1 MPLNDMQIRRAKPEA
16 KAYTLGDGQGLSLL
30 VEPNGSKSWRF
41 RYRYA
46 GKPKMISLG
55 VYPTITL
62 AEARARRD
70 EARKIVAEGK
80 NPSEVRKEQKLAL
93 RIQSEN
99 AFEKIAREWHQMKS
113 AKWSA
118 GYASDIIEAFQ
129 NDIFPYV
136 GTRPVGEIKPLELL
150 NVLRKIEKRG
160 ALEKMRK
167 VRQRCSEVFRYA
179 IATGRAEFNPAAD
192 LSSALEVHKSN
203 HFPFL
208 KSDEIPD
215 FLRALDSYAGSR
227 LVQIATKLLM
237 VTGVRTIELRA
248 ALWQE
253 FDLDNAIWEIPAE
266 RMKMRRPHLVPLS
279 TQALGF
285 LNELKSMTG
294 NYRYVFPGRND
305 PNKPMSEASVNQ
317 LIKRI
322 GYAGKLTGHGFR
334 HTLSTI
340 LHENGFNTAWIE
352 MQLAHVDKNTIRG
365 VYNYAQYIED
375 RKKMMQWYS
384 DFIINLNGENDE
396 CQFGRR

>member
-179 IATGRAEFNPAAD
+179 IATGRAEFNPAAA

-279 TQALGF
+279 TQVLGF

-322 GYAGKLTGHGFR
+322 DYAGKLTGHGFR

-365 VYNYAQYIED
+365 VYNHAQYIED

>member
-1 MPLNDMQIRRAKPEA
+1 MQIRRAKPEA

-266 RMKMRRPHLVPLS
+266 KMKMRRPHLVPLS
-279 TQALGF
+279 TQVLGF

-365 VYNYAQYIED
+365 VYNHAQYIED

>member
-1 MPLNDMQIRRAKPEA
+1 MQIRRAKPEA

-30 VEPNGSKSWRF
+30 IEPNGSKSWRF

-62 AEARARRD
+62 ADARSRRD
-70 EARKIVAEGK
+70 DARKLVAEGK
-80 NPSEVRKEQKLAL
+80 NPSEVRKEQKIAL
-93 RIQSEN
+93 QTESES
-99 AFEKIAREWHQMKS
+99 AFEKIATEWHQMKS

-118 GYASDIIEAFQ
+118 GYASDIMEAFQ

-136 GTRPVGEIKPLELL
+136 GTRPIGEIKPLELL

-192 LSSALEVHKSN
+192 LSSALEVHQSN

-208 KSDEIPD
+208 KADELPD
-215 FLRALDSYAGSR
+215 FLRALDNYTGSR

-237 VTGVRTIELRA
+237 ITGVRTIELRA
-248 ALWQE
+248 ALWSE

-266 RMKMRRPHLVPLS
+266 RMKMRRSHLVPLS
-279 TQALGF
+279 TQALD
-285 LNELKSMTG
+285 LLEELKIMTG

-305 PNKPMSEASVNQ
+305 PNKPMSEASINQ
-317 LIKRI
+317 VIKRI
-322 GYAGKLTGHGFR
+322 NYSGKLTGHGFR

-340 LHENGFNTAWIE
+340 LHEKGFNSVWIE
-352 MQLAHVDKNTIRG
+352 TQLAHVDKNSIRG
-365 VYNYAQYIED
+365 TYNHALYLEN
-375 RKKMMQWYS
+375 RKVMLQWYS
-384 DFIINLNGENDE
+384 DFILGEKYDI
-396 CQFGRR
+396 

>member
-279 TQALGF
+279 TQVLGF

-365 VYNYAQYIED
+365 VYNHAQYIED

-396 CQFGRR
+396 

>member
-266 RMKMRRPHLVPLS
+266 KMKMRRPHLVPLS
-279 TQALGF
+279 TQVLGF

-365 VYNYAQYIED
+365 VYNHAQYIED

-384 DFIINLNGENDE
+384 DFI
-396 CQFGRR
+396 

>member
-1 MPLNDMQIRRAKPEA
+1 MQIRRAKPEV

-55 VYPTITL
+55 VYPTITP

-266 RMKMRRPHLVPLS
+266 RMKMRRSHLVPLS

-305 PNKPMSEASVNQ
+305 PNKPMSEASINQ

-322 GYAGKLTGHGFR
+322 GYGGKVTGHGFR
-334 HTLSTI
+334 HMFSTL
-340 LHENGFNTAWIE
+340 LHEQGFNSNWIE
-352 MQLAHVDKNTIRG
+352 IQLAHVDKNSVRG
-365 VYNYAQYIED
+365 TYNHAQYLEQ
-375 RKKMMQWYS
+375 RRQMLEWYS
-384 DFIINLNGENDE
+384 KKLLEKI
-396 CQFGRR
+396 

>member
-1 MPLNDMQIRRAKPEA
+1 MQIRRAKPEA

-30 VEPNGSKSWRF
+30 IEPNGSKSWRF
-41 RYRYA
+41 LYRYA

-365 VYNYAQYIED
+365 VYNHAQYIED

>member
-365 VYNYAQYIED
+365 VYNHAQYIED
-375 RKKMMQWYS
+375 RK
-384 DFIINLNGENDE
+384 
-396 CQFGRR
+396 

>member
-1 MPLNDMQIRRAKPEA
+1 MPLNDMQIRRAKPEV

-62 AEARARRD
+62 AEASARRD

-266 RMKMRRPHLVPLS
+266 RMKMRRSHLVPLS

-305 PNKPMSEASVNQ
+305 PNKPMSEASINQ

-322 GYAGKLTGHGFR
+322 GYGGKVTGHGFR
-334 HTLSTI
+334 HMFSTL
-340 LHENGFNTAWIE
+340 LHEQGFNSNWIE
-352 MQLAHVDKNTIRG
+352 IQLAHVDKNSVRG
-365 VYNYAQYIED
+365 TYNHAQYLEQ
-375 RKKMMQWYS
+375 RRQMLEWYS
-384 DFIINLNGENDE
+384 KKLLEKI
-396 CQFGRR
+396 

>member
-62 AEARARRD
+62 AEARSRRD

-136 GTRPVGEIKPLELL
+136 GARPVGEIKPLELL

-215 FLRALDSYAGSR
+215 FLRALDSYTGSR

-352 MQLAHVDKNTIRG
+352 MQLAHVDKNSIRG
-365 VYNYAQYIED
+365 TYNHAQYFEK
-375 RKKMMQWYS
+375 RKVMMQWYS
-384 DFIINLNGENDE
+384 DNTFS
-396 CQFGRR
+396 

>member
-279 TQALGF
+279 TQVLGF

-365 VYNYAQYIED
+365 VYNHAQYIED
-375 RKKMMQWYS
+375 RK
-384 DFIINLNGENDE
+384 
-396 CQFGRR
+396 

>member
-30 VEPNGSKSWRF
+30 IEPNGSKSWRF

-62 AEARARRD
+62 ADARSRRD
-70 EARKIVAEGK
+70 EARKLVAEGK

-93 RIQSEN
+93 QTESEN
-99 AFEKIAREWHQMKS
+99 AFEKIAREWHQLKS

-118 GYASDIIEAFQ
+118 GYASDIMEAFK

-192 LSSALEVHKSN
+192 LSSALEVHQSN

-208 KSDEIPD
+208 KADEIPD
-215 FLRALDSYAGSR
+215 FLRALDSYTGSR
-227 LVQIATKLLM
+227 VVQIATKLLM
-237 VTGVRTIELRA
+237 ITGVRTIELRA
-248 ALWQE
+248 ALWSE

-266 RMKMRRPHLVPLS
+266 RMKMRRAHLVPLS
-279 TQALGF
+279 TQALHL
-285 LNELKSMTG
+285 LNELKVVTG

-305 PNKPMSEASVNQ
+305 PSKPMSEAAINQ

-322 GYAGKLTGHGFR
+322 GYGGRLTGHGFR
-334 HTLSTI
+334 HMMSTI
-340 LHENGFNTAWIE
+340 LHDAGFNSQYIE
-352 MQLAHVDKNTIRG
+352 LQLAHVDSNRIRG
-365 VYNYAQYIED
+365 TYNHAIFIEER
-375 RKKMMQWYS
+375 RKM
-384 DFIINLNGENDE
+384 LNFLSSTLFLKEK
-396 CQFGRR
+396 

>member
-62 AEARARRD
+62 AEARSRRD

-99 AFEKIAREWHQMKS
+99 AFEKITREWHQMKS

-136 GTRPVGEIKPLELL
+136 GARPVGEIKPLELL

-192 LSSALEVHKSN
+192 LSSALEIHKSN

-208 KSDEIPD
+208 KSDDIPD
-215 FLRALDSYAGSR
+215 FLRALDSYTGSR

-253 FDLDNAIWEIPAE
+253 FDLDNAIWEISAE

-279 TQALGF
+279 TQALDL
-285 LNELKSMTG
+285 LNELKIITG

-305 PNKPMSEASVNQ
+305 PNKPMSEASINQ
-317 LIKRI
+317 VIKRI
-322 GYAGKLTGHGFR
+322 GYGGKVTGHGFR
-334 HTLSTI
+334 HTFSTI
-340 LHENGFNTAWIE
+340 LHEMGYDSYCIE
-352 MQLAHVDKNTIRG
+352 MQLAHVDKNIIRG
-365 VYNYAQYIED
+365 TYNHAQYID
-375 RKKMMQWYS
+375 KRRDMMQWYS
-384 DFIINLNGENDE
+384 DYMFSKG
-396 CQFGRR
+396 

>member
-1 MPLNDMQIRRAKPEA
+1 MQIRRAKPEA

-30 VEPNGSKSWRF
+30 IEPNGSKSWRF

-62 AEARARRD
+62 ADARSRRD
-70 EARKIVAEGK
+70 DARKLVAEGK
-80 NPSEVRKEQKLAL
+80 NPSEVRKEQKIAL
-93 RIQSEN
+93 QTEFES
-99 AFEKIAREWHQMKS
+99 AFEKIATEWHQMKS

-118 GYASDIIEAFQ
+118 GYASDIMEAFQ

-136 GTRPVGEIKPLELL
+136 GTRPIGEIKPLELL

-192 LSSALEVHKSN
+192 LSSALEVHQSN

-208 KSDEIPD
+208 KADELPD
-215 FLRALDSYAGSR
+215 FLRALDSYTGSR

-237 VTGVRTIELRA
+237 ITGVRTIELRA
-248 ALWQE
+248 ALWSE

-266 RMKMRRPHLVPLS
+266 RMKMRRAHLVPLS
-279 TQALGF
+279 TQALDL
-285 LNELKSMTG
+285 LNELKIMTG
-294 NYRYVFPGRND
+294 NYSYVFPGRND
-305 PNKPMSEASVNQ
+305 PNKPMSEASINQ

-322 GYAGKLTGHGFR
+322 GYGGKVTGHGFR
-334 HTLSTI
+334 HMLSTI
-340 LHENGFNTAWIE
+340 LHEQGFDTAFIE
-352 MQLAHVDKNTIRG
+352 VQLAHVDKNTIRG
-365 VYNYAQYIED
+365 TYNHALYLDNRRIMIE
-375 RKKMMQWYS
+375 WYS
-384 DFIINLNGENDE
+384 KYLFPGVKHEGND
-396 CQFGRR
+396 

>member
-365 VYNYAQYIED
+365 VYNHAQYIED

-384 DFIINLNGENDE
+384 DFIINLNG
-396 CQFGRR
+396 

>member
-30 VEPNGSKSWRF
+30 IEPNGSKSWRF

-62 AEARARRD
+62 ADARSRRD
-70 EARKIVAEGK
+70 DARKLVAEGK
-80 NPSEVRKEQKLAL
+80 NPSEVRKEQKIAL
-93 RIQSEN
+93 QTESES
-99 AFEKIAREWHQMKS
+99 AFKKIATEWHQMKS

-118 GYASDIIEAFQ
+118 GYASDIMEAFQ

-136 GTRPVGEIKPLELL
+136 GTRPIGEIKPLELL

-192 LSSALEVHKSN
+192 LSSALEVHQSN

-208 KSDEIPD
+208 KADELPD
-215 FLRALDSYAGSR
+215 FLRALDSYTGSR

-237 VTGVRTIELRA
+237 ITGVRTIELRA
-248 ALWQE
+248 ALWSE

-266 RMKMRRPHLVPLS
+266 RMKMRRSHLVPLS
-279 TQALGF
+279 TQALDL
-285 LNELKSMTG
+285 LNELKIMTG
-294 NYRYVFPGRND
+294 NYHYVFPGRND
-305 PNKPMSEASVNQ
+305 PNKPMSEASINQ
-317 LIKRI
+317 VIKRI
-322 GYAGKLTGHGFR
+322 GYGGL
-334 HTLSTI
+334 
-340 LHENGFNTAWIE
+340 
-352 MQLAHVDKNTIRG
+352 
-365 VYNYAQYIED
+365 
-375 RKKMMQWYS
+375 
-384 DFIINLNGENDE
+384 
-396 CQFGRR
+396 C

>member
-30 VEPNGSKSWRF
+30 IEPNGSKSWRF

-62 AEARARRD
+62 ADARSRRD
-70 EARKIVAEGK
+70 DARKLVAEGK
-80 NPSEVRKEQKLAL
+80 NPSEVRKEQKIAL
-93 RIQSEN
+93 KTESEN
-99 AFEKIAREWHQMKS
+99 AFEKIATEWHQMKS

-118 GYASDIIEAFQ
+118 GYASDIMEAFQ

-136 GTRPVGEIKPLELL
+136 GTRPIGEIKPLELL

-192 LSSALEVHKSN
+192 LSSALEVHQSN

-208 KSDEIPD
+208 KADELPG
-215 FLRALDSYAGSR
+215 FLRALDSYTGSR

-237 VTGVRTIELRA
+237 ITGVRTIELRA
-248 ALWQE
+248 ALWSE
-253 FDLDNAIWEIPAE
+253 FDLGNAIWEIPAE
-266 RMKMRRPHLVPLS
+266 RMKMRRSHLVPLS
-279 TQALGF
+279 TQALDL
-285 LNELKSMTG
+285 LNELKIMTG

-305 PNKPMSEASVNQ
+305 PNKPMSEASINQ
-317 LIKRI
+317 VIKRI
-322 GYAGKLTGHGFR
+322 GYGGKVTGHGFR

-340 LHENGFNTAWIE
+340 LHEEGYSTAWIE
-352 MQLAHVDKNTIRG
+352 MQLAHTDKNKIRG
-365 VYNYAQYIED
+365 TYNHAYYLDKRRE
-375 RKKMMQWYS
+375 MMNWYS
-384 DFIINLNGENDE
+384 NYILKK
-396 CQFGRR
+396 